1 MGWGNSGYGTPAWG
15 GKIGSTVVGPGEEPP
30 EPPVPP
36 PSGGLIVHVDVG
48 WVDYTNLLL
57 KNTLVIENDLNS
69 RKTCEFTLRDD
80 SNAIHFELG
89 EEVHVTL
96 DGVTVFAGTLDETEE
111 AKAGD
116 WGDPNFVAC
125 RCADFSQYCDRHVVF
140 QKYNTMEEHLHLRG
154 VVVQIVDQ
162 DSGQLGEMLAD
173 DGIWYDETSIDLGPE
188 LGEILFS
195 YETVSECFDQLAD
208 LTGYFWYVDAN
219 KKLHFTDITTYRA
232 PYDLNPS
239 VWQNYRK
246 VKVRKSREK
255 YRNIQYLTGIK
266 LETDM
271 KTNEFLGD
279 GENRTFALSY
289 GVASKPAIYINDV
302 QVSADLIDV
311 HKDDAVQDDIE
322 WFYTIGEKDITQ
334 STQDSF
340 TPLSG
345 SQTLKVTYIGLYDA
359 VKRSRND
366 AEIAARA
373 LVENGSG
380 VYVQVENDDKI
391 DDNALADQKIS
402 GLLRR
407 YGRIARFVEFE
418 TDYHGFEPGQRLVV
432 SLSEFDISGDFL
444 IERTTLRYVDN
455 TFFRYGISAV
465 SDESYGS
472 WVDFFRNLARK
483 RPLSINETE
492 TLSIL
497 NQFRD
502 GVGIGQTAISEGL
515 ATYKIDPTYAVI
527 GIAIVGGRRDSAI
540 GSGDRAGP
548 VWGSII
554 ARPLILDTDS

>member
-1 MGWGNSGYGTPAWG
+1 MGWGLVGYGTPAWG
-15 GKIGSTVVGPGEEPP
+15 GKIGTTVAGPGEEPP
-30 EPPVPP
+30 EPPTPP
-36 PSGGLIVHVDVG
+36 PSGGLVVHVDVG
-48 WVDYTNLLL
+48 WVDYTNYILRNSLI
-57 KNTLVIENDLNS
+57 IENDLNS

-80 SNAIHFELG
+80 ACTVHFELG

-96 DGVTVFAGTLDETEE
+96 DGITVFAGTLDEVEE

-125 RCADFSQYCDRHVVF
+125 RCTDFSQYCDRHVVF
-140 QKYNTMEEHLHLRG
+140 QKYNTLEEHLGLRG
-154 VVVQIVDQ
+154 VVGQIVDQ

-173 DGIWYDETSIDLGPE
+173 DGIWWDTSSVDQGPE

-195 YETVSECFDQLAD
+195 YETVSECFDQLSD
-208 LTGYFWYVDAN
+208 LTGYFWYVDSN

-246 VKVRKSREK
+246 IKVKKSREK

-266 LETDM
+266 LETDN

-279 GENRTFALSY
+279 GQTRTFSVSY
-289 GVASKPAIYINDV
+289 GVAAKPTLYIDDV
-302 QVSADLIDV
+302 QVDADLIDV

-322 WFYTIGEKDITQ
+322 WFYAIGSKDITQ
-334 STQDSF
+334 STLDAY
-340 TPLSG
+340 TPLTG
-345 SQTLKVTYIGLYDA
+345 SQVLKVVYRGLYDA

-373 LVENGSG
+373 AVENGSG

-407 YGRIARFVEFE
+407 YGRIANFVEFE
-418 TDYHGFEPGQRLVV
+418 TDFHGFEPGQRLVV
-432 SLSEFDISGDFL
+432 NLTEHDMSGDFL

-455 TFFRYGISAV
+455 TFFRYKINAV

-472 WVDFFRNLARK
+472 WVDFFRNLSRK
-483 RPLSINETE
+483 RPLAINESE

-502 GVGIGQTAISEGL
+502 GVGVGHTVISEGL
-515 ATYKIDPTYAVI
+515 HSYKEDNSYAVI
-527 GIAIVGGRRDSAI
+527 GLWVIGGKRDSSVGANDH
-540 GSGDRAGP
+540 GGAP
-548 VWGSII
+548 WGSVMS
-554 ARPLILDTDS
+554 RPEIQDWET